1 MPISAFAT
9 VFEFVRGVAAAL
21 WPIRDSCCGA
31 NHVQPVKVAARA
43 LTISGLIQI
52 CPLKKRLRHFF
63 AEKPLKAH

>member
-1 MPISAFAT
+1 MAHPRFLLRLLRSKPC
-9 VFEFVRGVAAAL
+9 E
-21 WPIRDSCCGA
+21 
-31 NHVQPVKVAARA
+31 PVKVAARA